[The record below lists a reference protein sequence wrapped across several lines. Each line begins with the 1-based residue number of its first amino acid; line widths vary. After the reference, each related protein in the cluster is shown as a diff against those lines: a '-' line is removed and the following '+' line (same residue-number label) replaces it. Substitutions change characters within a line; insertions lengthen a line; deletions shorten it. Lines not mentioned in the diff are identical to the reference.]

1 MAKHGFDMPSPI
13 QAHQSKAWKNIQPEF
28 DRVSASE
35 TTHTLV
41 IYLTFTHCL
50 VSLFFKL
57 SAMMLRKLKM
67 PFKASHSQDF
77 LIFFSNLIWY
87 IYQSSQCSCCRLF
100 VSWDFWFRH
109 GTNSPFP
116 SPCLHVSAPS
126 KAEILSFD
134 RSTSPEAQVFEKCSM
149 LSTSCRFEISMKDFQ
164 WKDLFLDKNDTLW

>member
-1 MAKHGFDMPSPI
+1 MPSPI

-50 VSLFFKL
+50 VSFFFKL

-87 IYQSSQCSCCRLF
+87 IYQSSQCSCCRLL
-100 VSWDFWFRH
+100 VSWDFC
-109 GTNSPFP
+109 TNSPFP
-116 SPCLHVSAPS
+116 SPCLHVSACPS

-134 RSTSPEAQVFEKCSM
+134 RSTSPEAQVFEKRSI

-164 WKDLFLDKNDTLW
+164 WKDLFPDKHDTLW